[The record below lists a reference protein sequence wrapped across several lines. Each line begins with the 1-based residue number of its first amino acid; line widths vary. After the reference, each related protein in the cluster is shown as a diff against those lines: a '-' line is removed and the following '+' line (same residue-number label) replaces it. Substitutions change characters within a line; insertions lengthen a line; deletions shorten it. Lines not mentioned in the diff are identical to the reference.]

1 MVIPT
6 PLSYKLNLTL
16 SQEIFQRFF
25 TLRFEEVCLVIETLH
40 RYTIFI
46 PLERQGCCMKKRC
59 LQAIVT
65 LTGALFL
72 FLTGQ
77 WQESC
82 RLSTEYGDFLWKLK
96 QRRTVQQGTYRIT
109 AHEEWNSYHLELNGK
124 TILQVSP
131 LGIFLVRLPY
141 AVPFLMLFL
150 LCFAIYKN
158 RKLLINQAK
167 NRSSWT

>member
-16 SQEIFQRFF
+16 SQEIFQKFF

-46 PLERQGCCMKKRC
+46 PMERQGCCMKKRC

-77 WQESC
+77 WQQGNGN
-82 RLSTEYGDFLWKLK
+82 RAMARILSPVHRIWGFSLEIEAATHCATRHISHNRS
-96 QRRTVQQGTYRIT
+96 RRMEQ
-109 AHEEWNSYHLELNGK
+109 L
-124 TILQVSP
+124 P
-131 LGIFLVRLPY
+131 LGTQWQNYF
-141 AVPFLMLFL
+141 ASKPFGHF
-150 LCFAIYKN
+150 
-158 RKLLINQAK
+158 
-167 NRSSWT
+167 SSALTICCSVLNAFSPMFRYL